1 MNSVISAETVLRL
14 RELFGDRLGEAVSM
28 APYTS
33 ARIGGPADF
42 LLEVRSA
49 EDLAEVTRQ
58 LRDEGAPFRILG
70 GGSNILVSDHGGIE
84 VVGSRRARKIHFFQE
99 DEARYVKAESG
110 AGLGSMILI
119 SSAMR

>member
-1 MNSVISAETVLRL
+1 VMESVISTETVLRL

-58 LRDEGAPFRILG
+58 LLDEGVPFRILG
-70 GGSNILVSDHGGIE
+70 GGSNILVSDRWGRLRDWQGTVGGLDWNGGRLFLE
-84 VVGSRRARKIHFFQE
+84 R
-99 DEARYVKAESG
+99 
-110 AGLGSMILI
+110 
-119 SSAMR
+119 